1 MLDLDEPTIVSLRDR
16 GKSGAEASKRFLQ
29 FDEPTIVSLRDRGK
43 SEMKYWE

>member
-1 MLDLDEPTIVSLRDR
+1 MLDLDEPTMVSIRDR
-16 GKSGAEASKRFLQ
+16 GKSGVEASKHYLQ